1 MPKSRKRKP
10 ADNEVLAVALG
21 ILPEL
26 PPRAGTSMNPS
37 RKLLSTKSRGVPVR
51 ISDSENE
58 RALIK
63 FLGHRQSPISP
74 IFDFQTQPQK
84 GVSSC
89 HQSLTINSKQ
99 QELPR

>member
-10 ADNEVLAVALG
+10 ADNEVLAVALV
-21 ILPEL
+21 LPEL

-37 RKLLSTKSRGVPVR
+37 RKLLSTKSRGIPVR

-63 FLGHRQSPISP
+63 FLGYRQSPISP
-74 IFDFQTQPQK
+74 ILDFQQNLKKEFPH
-84 GVSSC
+84 V
-89 HQSLTINSKQ
+89 INH
-99 QELPR
+99 